1 MTMRLVFVNH
11 CHPDTPHVCATR
23 VARMAEACARAGHQV
38 VLLTETLEGRAPS
51 LAPDQL
57 AGALSRHNWIRP
69 LLVDC
74 PPKGGALLSRL
85 RLGLIPRPLR
95 LPLLAAQYALRSGL
109 FTDWRDGAAPFATEL
124 ARHFRP
130 QACWATF
137 GNTDAWAIARS
148 LAHASGG
155 RWIADLK
162 DPWDI
167 FIPKPLRRV
176 LAGRFRPHAFT
187 ALSDQHGEQVRR
199 WFGATATTVYSG
211 IDQAFLPVP
220 PPPPPPP
227 WRLVVVG
234 ALYDS
239 NHLSQLAQGLHLWG
253 KPATIVYAGSE
264 AARLRDALPDWPLEA
279 PGYVGL
285 DELRCLAAG
294 CHACLYV
301 RNPRALYQ
309 HKLVELLGLDRPVLC
324 LPQEA
329 AESLA
334 IAQRLGADFRSYADA
349 EALAR
354 GLTELVGHHR
364 PADRSA
370 LAEFTWDAQ
379 ARGLLRV
386 LA

>member
-1 MTMRLVFVNH
+1 MRLVFVNH

-38 VLLTETLEGRAPS
+38 VLLTETLEGRPPS
-51 LAPDQL
+51 SRPEQVASILADHDW
-57 AGALSRHNWIRP
+57 SRP

-74 PPKGGALLSRL
+74 PPKGGMLPSHL
-85 RLGLIPRPLR
+85 RLGLLPRPLR
-95 LPLLAAQYALRSGL
+95 LPLLAAQYGLRSGL
-109 FTDWRDGAAPFATEL
+109 FTDWRDGAAPYGAEL

-148 LAHASGG
+148 LAHAAGG
-155 RWIADLK
+155 HWVADLK

-167 FIPKPLRRV
+167 FIPKPLRRL
-176 LAGRFRPHAFT
+176 LARRFRPRAFT

-199 WFGATATTVYSG
+199 WFGATATTLYSG
-211 IDQAFLPVP
+211 IDQTFLPVP
-220 PPPPPPP
+220 PPPPPQP
-227 WRLVVVG
+227 WRLLVVG

-239 NHLSQLAQGLHLWG
+239 NHLSQLTQGLRRWG
-253 KPATIVYAGSE
+253 KPATVVYVGSE
-264 AARLRDALPDWPLEA
+264 AARLRDALPDWRLET

-285 DELRCLAAG
+285 DALRNLAAG
-294 CHACLYV
+294 CHASLYV

-309 HKLVELLGLDRPVLC
+309 HKLVELLALDRPVLC

-329 AESLA
+329 PESLA
-334 IAQRLGADFRSYADA
+334 IAQSLGADFRSCADA
-349 EALAR
+349 DALAR
-354 GLTELVGHHR
+354 GLAELMGRHR
-364 PADRSA
+364 PVDRRRLADY
-370 LAEFTWDAQ
+370 TWDSQ
-379 ARGLLRV
+379 AERLLKV